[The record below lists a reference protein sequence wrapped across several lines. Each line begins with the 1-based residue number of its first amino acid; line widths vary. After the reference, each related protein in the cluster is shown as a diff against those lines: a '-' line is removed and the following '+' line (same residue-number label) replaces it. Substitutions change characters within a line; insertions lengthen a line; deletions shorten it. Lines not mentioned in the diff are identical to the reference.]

1 MAYYNLL
8 NLFLELKNKIKCQIE
23 ATANQDNLTREIK
36 KQNNQEMEFNFWE
49 NGIVKEERWEDSSI
63 AKLETL
69 ILDPSLSF

>member
-1 MAYYNLL
+1 MHNENILEKKPLCVLMAYYNLL

-49 NGIVKEERWEDSSI
+49 NGIVKEER
-63 AKLETL
+63 
-69 ILDPSLSF
+69 